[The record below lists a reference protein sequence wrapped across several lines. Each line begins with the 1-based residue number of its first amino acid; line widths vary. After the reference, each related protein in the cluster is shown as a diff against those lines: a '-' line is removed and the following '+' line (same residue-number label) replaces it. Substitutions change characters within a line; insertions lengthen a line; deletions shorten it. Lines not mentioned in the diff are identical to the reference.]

1 MNTMMRSG
9 VLAVCGMAAI
19 APASGVAAKKPATKA
34 LATTLTGAAEV
45 PNPGDPNGKGSA
57 VVRFNERRGTVC
69 FKITVKGI
77 AGSTAAHIHEAPVGQ
92 AGPVRVPLFGGAQS
106 SAKQRR
112 GCVKDVDP
120 ALARRILADPSAFYI
135 NVHNTAF
142 PTGALRGQLP
152 SKPKS
157 R

>member
-1 MNTMMRSG
+1 MKNRISAG
-9 VLAVCGMAAI
+9 ALAVCAVAA
-19 APASGVAAKKPATKA
+19 AVPASGIAAKQPATKA
-34 LATTLTGAAEV
+34 LTTKLTGAAEV
-45 PNPGDPNGKGSA
+45 PNAGDPDGKGQA
-57 VVRFNERRGTVC
+57 VVRFNAQRGTVC

-135 NVHNTAF
+135 NAHNTAF

>member
-1 MNTMMRSG
+1 MKNRISAG
-9 VLAVCGMAAI
+9 ALAVCAVAA
-19 APASGVAAKKPATKA
+19 AVPASGAATQPATKA
-34 LATTLTGAAEV
+34 LTTKLTGAAEV
-45 PNPGDPNGKGSA
+45 PNAGDSNGKGHA

-92 AGPVRVPLFGGAQS
+92 AGPIRVPLFGGTQS
-106 SAKQRR
+106 TAKHRR

-120 ALARRILADPSAFYI
+120 AFVRRILADPTAFYV

-142 PTGALRGQLP
+142 PTGALRGQLRG
-152 SKPKS
+152 KS
-157 R
+157 TSR